1 MSYNETLNEILF
13 IISKYCILQE
23 DDANEIKNKINEIYK
38 LGKHDGY
45 NEYMNNWDENDYN
58 NFD

>member
-45 NEYMNNWDENDYN
+45 NEYMNN
-58 NFD
+58 